1 MRHVLSIAELGA
13 HNLSELVNQGVM
25 ISKGDG
31 STTRPLEGKMVGL
44 FFRGTSTRTRT
55 SFTVAALRLGAGTI
69 HYGPQDL
76 QLVTG
81 ESIEDTAR
89 VLSGFLDILVVRT
102 NDTLTEMQAL
112 AAQERMAV
120 INAMSEDEHPTQAI
134 ADLITLREAFEHLD
148 GLHVLY
154 IGEGNNTAAALAL
167 AVSLTQGMRLT
178 LITPEGYGLPPN
190 VLETAQRFAQ
200 RNEAIIEQHHRIDLL
215 PVNDV
220 DAVYTTRW
228 QTMGV
233 PKSDPN
239 WLEKFAPYRITPECM
254 ARVSKSSRTI
264 FMHDLPAI
272 RGSEVVN
279 EVLDGPQSV
288 AFRQAFH
295 KLTGALSVLTW
306 CVNSD

>member
-1 MRHVLSIAELGA
+1 MKHVLSIAELGA
-13 HNLSELVNQGVM
+13 ENLSELVNQGVAM
-25 ISKGDG
+25 ATDKGRVM
-31 STTRPLEGKMVGL
+31 RPLEGKVVGI

-102 NDTLTEMQAL
+102 NDSLAEMQAL
-112 AAQERMAV
+112 ASQDEMAV
-120 INAMSEDEHPTQAI
+120 VNAMSENEHPTQAI
-134 ADLITLREAFEHLD
+134 TDLITLKEAFGHLD

-154 IGEGNNTAAALAL
+154 IGEGNNTAASLAL
-167 AVSLTQGMRLT
+167 AVSLTPGMRLT
-178 LITPEGYGLPPN
+178 LITPEGYGLPQR
-190 VLETAQRFAQ
+190 VLETSQRLADEY
-200 RNEAIIEQHHRIDLL
+200 EAAIEQHHRIDLM
-215 PVNDV
+215 PTNV

-233 PKSDPN
+233 PKADHD
-239 WLEKFAPYRITPECM
+239 WLRKFDPYRITPDIM
-254 ARVSKSSRTI
+254 ARASKSSRTI
-264 FMHDLPAI
+264 FLHDLPAI

-288 AFRQAFH
+288 AFRQSQH
-295 KLTGALSVLTW
+295 KLTGALSVLAW
-306 CVNSD
+306 CASAD